1 MVLYNWKG
9 SDGVVHIEKCTSSDM
24 VCGEHST
31 CIKTRENPTCE
42 KCLLEIKYAFFVAKY
57 LAKGGYGS

>member
-9 SDGVVHIEKCTSSDM
+9 SDGAVHIKKYTSSKM
-24 VCGEHST
+24 ICGTSDILRE
-31 CIKTRENPTCE
+31 TRENPTCE
-42 KCLLEIKYAFFVAKY
+42 KCLQEIKYAFYVAKY